1 MKQTL
6 LYGQGEVHLEFIC
19 RKLKERFGVN
29 VELTRPRIPYRETIA
44 KKTEAQGKYKR
55 QSGGRGQYGDCHIR
69 LEPLERGKGF
79 EFVDE
84 IVGGVIPSKFIPS
97 VEKGIREAMNEGVLA
112 GYPVVDTKATLFFGS
127 YHDVDSSDIA
137 FKIAGAMAFRKAFMQ
152 ANPYLLEPI
161 YNVEIMVPE
170 DATGDVIGDMSSRRG
185 KVLGMEA
192 QGNTQKIKAQVPLA
206 ELYKYSTVLRSL
218 TQGRGYYTLEFSHY
232 EAVPKD
238 IAEKII
244 EESKAEKEKE

>member
-1 MKQTL
+1 
-6 LYGQGEVHLEFIC
+6 
-19 RKLKERFGVN
+19 
-29 VELTRPRIPYRETIA
+29 
-44 KKTEAQGKYKR
+44 
-55 QSGGRGQYGDCHIR
+55 
-69 LEPLERGKGF
+69 
-79 EFVDE
+79 
-84 IVGGVIPSKFIPS
+84 
-97 VEKGIREAMNEGVLA
+97 
-112 GYPVVDTKATLFFGS
+112 
-127 YHDVDSSDIA
+127 
-137 FKIAGAMAFRKAFMQ
+137 MQ